1 MSSKITSKN
10 LHYDSTLPPFLARLR
25 ASHAS
30 RDGRHEMPAARP
42 KRARDADDDAEDEP
56 VYVDEETGETV
67 TRSEFE
73 EREREMERGE
83 GGGEREAEGE
93 EGRVK
98 EDEGIKEGRDKAG
111 VVGIKRRKA
120 RRIVG
125 EEEEEE
131 KEGGAGDEE
140 KKQKGKPEV
149 RKLEKGKV
157 AKKGKKIKLS
167 FGDDE

>member
-1 MSSKITSKN
+1 
-10 LHYDSTLPPFLARLR
+10 
-25 ASHAS
+25 
-30 RDGRHEMPAARP
+30 MPAARP

-56 VYVDEETGETV
+56 VYVDEETGEMV

-73 EREREMERGE
+73 EREREVERGE
-83 GGGEREAEGE
+83 GGGEGEGE
-93 EGRVK
+93 EGMK
-98 EDEGIKEGRDKAG
+98 EYEGNKEGRDKAG
-111 VVGIKRRKA
+111 VTGIKRRKA

-140 KKQKGKPEV
+140 KKQKGEPEV

>member
-1 MSSKITSKN
+1 
-10 LHYDSTLPPFLARLR
+10 
-25 ASHAS
+25 
-30 RDGRHEMPAARP
+30 MPAARP

-73 EREREMERGE
+73 ERGREVERGE
-83 GGGEREAEGE
+83 GEGEIAEEGEGMREAEGN
-93 EGRVK
+93 K
-98 EDEGIKEGRDKAG
+98 DGRDKAG
-111 VVGIKRRKA
+111 VTGIKRRKA

-131 KEGGAGDEE
+131 KEGGAGEEEE
-140 KKQKGKPEV
+140 KKREPEG